1 MIRVGLTGGYATGKS
16 FVAAEL
22 ARLGCHLIYADRL
35 GHQVLQPGNDA
46 YQPTIEAFGA
56 EITATDGSIDR
67 KRLGTIVFGSPDLLK
82 RLTAIVHPA
91 VFRLEERMM
100 REFSARDPQGIAV
113 VEAAILIE
121 TGRFKQFD
129 RLILTNCEEA
139 KQIARGIERDGLNT
153 DQIGA
158 RLKEQMPL
166 SEKRRYADYVVET
179 GGTPEET
186 LEQVRVIFNELRM
199 VASRSEC

>member
-16 FVAAEL
+16 FVASEL
-22 ARLGCHLIYADRL
+22 ARLGCHLIYADKL

-46 YQPTIEAFGA
+46 YRPTIDAFGTQIVGA
-56 EITATDGSIDR
+56 DASIDR
-67 KRLGTIVFGSPDLLK
+67 KQLGAIVFSSPELLK
-82 RLTAIVHPA
+82 RLTDIVHPA

-100 REFSARDPQGIAV
+100 REFAARDPQGIAV

-139 KQIARGIERDGLNT
+139 EQIARGIERDGLNA
-153 DQIGA
+153 DQIRA

-166 SEKRRYADYVVET
+166 SEKRQYADYVIET
-179 GGTPEET
+179 GGTPEVT
-186 LEQVRVIFNELRM
+186 LERVRVIFKELHTL
-199 VASRSEC
+199 ASRSGR